1 MVSVIMAA
9 YNTRGFVS
17 TALDSVFAQTYHD
30 FQIIVT
36 DDASTDGTAEILKSY
51 KDSRLIVLRNETRRG
66 AAFSRNRAMEEATG
80 EYLAVLDADD
90 FWAPDKLEAQVA
102 FMNEHP
108 KAAGVGS
115 YVYETDETGKRIRA
129 VRFPVYPGQIRC
141 STFFRC
147 TIVHSSIMLRRSFM
161 TDNDLQYNET
171 FPGSHDFELWS
182 RAVFAGDFH
191 HIPRY
196 LTYYRRNPGQ
206 ISEDLTGTQKE
217 HAIKVYRTLLQ
228 KMGYEPTKYELHCHL
243 RLAGIETDRGVDTAP
258 GMDTGIGVETAPGM
272 DIGRGLDTVPGFDTD
287 RGVDTAPG
295 MDIDRGV
302 DTAPGMDIDRGVDT
316 APGVDTDMGG
326 DMEREDEKTKCK
338 SVLDWCEK
346 LYQRNLER
354 PVFRQYLFANEILL
368 RFLKYCYDNSL
379 GCFRTLRLMITLHWR
394 MKWFFFP
401 YFQLF
406 QRLSINYKNV

>member
-1 MVSVIMAA
+1 MAA

-161 TDNDLQYNET
+161 TDNDLQYDET

-196 LTYYRRNPGQ
+196 LTYYRRNHGQ

-228 KMGYEPTKYELHCHL
+228 KMGYEPTKNELHCHL
-243 RLAGIETDRGVDTAP
+243 QLAGIEKDRGVDTAP

-272 DIGRGLDTVPGFDTD
+272 DTGIGVE
-287 RGVDTAPG
+287 TAPG
-295 MDIDRGV
+295 MDIGIGV
-302 DTAPGMDIDRGVDT
+302 DTV
-316 APGVDTDMGG
+316 PGVDTDKGAH
-326 DMEREDEKTKCK
+326 MEREEEKTKCK

-346 LYQRNLER
+346 LYQRNLEKS
-354 PVFRQYLFANEILL
+354 VFRQYLFANEILL

-379 GCFRTLRLMITLHWR
+379 GCFRTLRLIITLHWR
-394 MKWFFFP
+394 MKWCFFP
-401 YFQLF
+401 YLQLF
-406 QRLSINYKNV
+406 QRLSINYKDV

>member
-1 MVSVIMAA
+1 MAGRSSFFFIYLCMVSVIMAA

-17 TALDSVFAQTYHD
+17 TALDSVFAQTYPD

-129 VRFPVYPGQIRC
+129 VRFPIYPGQIRC

-161 TDNDLQYNET
+161 TDNDLQYNEK
-171 FPGSHDFELWS
+171 FPGSHDYELWS

-206 ISEDLTGTQKE
+206 ISEDLSGTQKE

-228 KMGYEPTKYELHCHL
+228 KMGYEPTKNELHCHL
-243 RLAGIETDRGVDTAP
+243 RLAGIDIGRDFDQAP
-258 GMDTGIGVETAPGM
+258 GMDAGKGVDSVPGM
-272 DIGRGLDTVPGFDTD
+272 DAD
-287 RGVDTAPG
+287 RDNDTAPVV
-295 MDIDRGV
+295 DKDRGN
-302 DTAPGMDIDRGVDT
+302 
-316 APGVDTDMGG
+316 DMK
-326 DMEREDEKTKCK
+326 REEEKITYK
-338 SVLDWCEK
+338 SVLDWCEEI
-346 LYQRNLER
+346 YQRNLER
-354 PVFRQYLFANEILL
+354 SVFRQYLFANEILL

-379 GCFRTLRLMITLHWR
+379 GFFRTLRLMICLHWR
-394 MKWFFFP
+394 MKWCFFP

-406 QRLSINYKNV
+406 QRLSINYKDV

>member
-9 YNTRGFVS
+9 YNTQGFVS
-17 TALDSVFAQTYHD
+17 TALDSVFAQTYPD

-51 KDSRLIVLRNETRRG
+51 KDSRLIVLRNEARRG

-90 FWAPDKLEAQVA
+90 FWAPEKLEAQVE
-102 FMNEHP
+102 FMHEHP
-108 KAAGVGS
+108 NAAGVGS
-115 YVYETDETGKRIRA
+115 YVYETDQTGKRIRA

-147 TIVHSSIMLRRSFM
+147 TIVHSSVMLRRSFM
-161 TDNDLQYNET
+161 SDNDLQYNET

-206 ISEDLTGTQKE
+206 ISEDVSGTQKA
-217 HAIKVYRTLLQ
+217 HAIKVYRNLLQ
-228 KMGYEPTKYELHCHL
+228 IMGFEPTQQELDCHL
-243 RLAGIETDRGVDTAP
+243 RLAGINTDRGVDTAP
-258 GMDTGIGVETAPGM
+258 GMDTGSGIDSAPGM
-272 DIGRGLDTVPGFDTD
+272 DIGI
-287 RGVDTAPG
+287 GVDT
-295 MDIDRGV
+295 V
-302 DTAPGMDIDRGVDT
+302 
-316 APGVDTDMGG
+316 PGVDTDKGAH
-326 DMEREDEKTKCK
+326 MEREEEKTKCK

-346 LYQRNLER
+346 LYQRNLEKT
-354 PVFRQYLFANEILL
+354 VFRQYLFANEILL

-379 GCFRTLRLMITLHWR
+379 GFFRTLRLMITLHWR
-394 MKWFFFP
+394 MKWCFFP
-401 YFQLF
+401 YLQLF
-406 QRLSINYKNV
+406 QRLSINYKDV